1 MENNPS
7 NMLDFWSSGY
17 LGQKIKHG
25 HLITVLRNITWLV
38 EIVSVSAKH
47 RSDGNRGRV
56 RRLAAMEMGAWL
68 QWRWVLGC
76 NGDGHLAVMEHEAG
90 IERVTGHRLGS
101 GRKFGLGY

>member
-1 MENNPS
+1 MILPIY
-7 NMLDFWSSGY
+7 LTSGHQDNW
-17 LGQKIKHG
+17 GQRVEHSC
-25 HLITVLRNITWLV
+25 LITVLRRIWGLQIMT
-38 EIVSVSAKH
+38 SVSAKH

-68 QWRWVLGC
+68 RWRWVLGC